1 MCKADRKAQV
11 IEVLPF
17 KVEFKNCV
25 GRDNVPPL
33 RNDPNHVVF
42 NSVNRLRE
50 SLPLILPHIEL
61 AQIGS

>member
-1 MCKADRKAQV
+1 MCNADRKKQV
-11 IEVLPF
+11 LEVLPF
-17 KVEFKNCV
+17 KAEFKSCV
-25 GRDNVPPL
+25 AREDVPPL